1 MLKTLEYYLRIRA
14 RNILKASLEMD
25 VLGMIENGVLG
36 IGRRSLQLTTMYIS
50 HAYSF
55 CLFYLP
61 SRKPKNAKR
70 ARNIYVTC
78 VSYIKVHQIVSVK
91 AIVNSSE

>member
-25 VLGMIENGVLG
+25 VLGMLENGVLG
-36 IGRRSLQLTTMYIS
+36 IGRRPLQLTTMYIS

-55 CLFYLP
+55 CLF
-61 SRKPKNAKR
+61 
-70 ARNIYVTC
+70 
-78 VSYIKVHQIVSVK
+78 
-91 AIVNSSE
+91 

>member
-25 VLGMIENGVLG
+25 VLGMLENGVLG

-50 HAYSF
+50 HA
-55 CLFYLP
+55 
-61 SRKPKNAKR
+61 
-70 ARNIYVTC
+70 
-78 VSYIKVHQIVSVK
+78 
-91 AIVNSSE
+91 SSLSAF

>member
-25 VLGMIENGVLG
+25 VLGMLENGVLG

-55 CLFYLP
+55 CFFYLP
-61 SRKPKNAKR
+61 
-70 ARNIYVTC
+70 
-78 VSYIKVHQIVSVK
+78 
-91 AIVNSSE
+91 